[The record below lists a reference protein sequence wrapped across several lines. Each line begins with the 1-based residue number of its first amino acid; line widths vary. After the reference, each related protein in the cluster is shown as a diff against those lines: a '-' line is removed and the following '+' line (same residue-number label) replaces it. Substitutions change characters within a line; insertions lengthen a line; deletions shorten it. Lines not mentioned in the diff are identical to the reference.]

1 MSQSALSSLGP
12 YRFFYLEVQWVL
24 WSIKAS
30 EMCLST
36 CTLPRGGLL
45 CSNATA
51 WAKVKPQPSKSD
63 RPQSQ
68 KGCNKYPG
76 TKHLPLSR
84 DSQDQWIRSDLT
96 YYVYIYIYTYVYIYI
111 CVCVCVCPDFYIH
124 TVCVSVYACVQSYI
138 YNINDRP
145 TMLADVSI
153 LLGRWLKLSLKS
165 KLNPH
170 LLPIESLHPWVT
182 HCSLL
187 LSHEVWETHGWKQ
200 VGSHV
205 QVKLL
210 QVREDAVDPEIP
222 DNTKGSRVIL
232 AHVTEASIITW
243 FTCHDHL
250 LTAWE
255 SCKSSVY
262 IKYVY
267 IYICVCVCV
276 NICLYVY
283 LSCFFIL
290 IFIYDLFIYW
300 YWYWYI
306 TLLQPRLRLR
316 LKDSR

>member
-1 MSQSALSSLGP
+1 M
-12 YRFFYLEVQWVL
+12 
-24 WSIKAS
+24 
-30 EMCLST
+30 
-36 CTLPRGGLL
+36 
-45 CSNATA
+45 
-51 WAKVKPQPSKSD
+51 
-63 RPQSQ
+63 
-68 KGCNKYPG
+68 
-76 TKHLPLSR
+76 
-84 DSQDQWIRSDLT
+84 
-96 YYVYIYIYTYVYIYI
+96 
-111 CVCVCVCPDFYIH
+111 CVCVCPDFYIH

-250 LTAWE
+250 LTAWDL
-255 SCKSSVY
+255 VNLLYTLNMY
-262 IKYVY
+262 IYMCVCVWTYVY
-267 IYICVCVCV
+267 IYIC
-276 NICLYVY
+276 LASSYWY
-283 LSCFFIL
+283 LFM
-290 IFIYDLFIYW
+290 IYLFIDIDIDISHFSSLDW
-300 YWYWYI
+300 G
-306 TLLQPRLRLR
+306 
-316 LKDSR
+316 